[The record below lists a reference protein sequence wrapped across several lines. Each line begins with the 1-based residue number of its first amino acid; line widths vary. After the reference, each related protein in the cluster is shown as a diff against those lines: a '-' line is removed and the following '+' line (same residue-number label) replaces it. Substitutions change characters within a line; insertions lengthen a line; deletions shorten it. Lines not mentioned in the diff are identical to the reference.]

1 MGIREFLKG
10 TLLSA
15 APFHA
20 DPLGS
25 IVVVRSPG
33 PTARQA
39 PWRPPPL
46 DLEARRPV
54 VAGDRWAENGVGKTW
69 GVGFRIPN
77 LDSVLGR
84 VVCLGSKV
92 M

>member
-1 MGIREFLKG
+1 MPMGIRERDFKG
-10 TLLSA
+10 TLLFA

-20 DPLGS
+20 DPVGFYRRF
-25 IVVVRSPG
+25 VRSPG

-54 VAGDRWAENGVGKTW
+54 VAG
-69 GVGFRIPN
+69 
-77 LDSVLGR
+77 
-84 VVCLGSKV
+84 
-92 M
+92 